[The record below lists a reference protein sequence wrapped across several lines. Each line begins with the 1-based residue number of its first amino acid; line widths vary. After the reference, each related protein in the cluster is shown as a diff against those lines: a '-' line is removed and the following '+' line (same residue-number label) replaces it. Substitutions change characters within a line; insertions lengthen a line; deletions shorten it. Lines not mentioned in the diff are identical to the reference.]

1 MIDLPH
7 ELDGIRDLYPKIYSI
22 VSPPRCCSTA
32 LARVFWEHPEVAF
45 YCHEPFEITYFR
57 QAPLADVAAKLR
69 APLDVRPVATRPKA
83 PGAGALVIKEMPY
96 QVGPCFPHLAALSAP
111 PIVFLLR
118 NPRISI
124 ASRMD
129 KKREVGDDPIFPLVE
144 TGWQLVR
151 EQVAHCDRQ
160 RIPYVIVRADDFRNR
175 PLEVLPR
182 LFERL
187 GLEFVPEMIAWQSRG
202 DLEIDNLGGDH
213 THLYTRV
220 LSSSGLTPEIDGLPA
235 MERFPIEG
243 GFRQHVE
250 EALEIYEELSGSPA
264 RITPSP

>member
-7 ELDGIRDLYPKIYSI
+7 ELDGIRDAYPKIYSI
-22 VSPPRCCSTA
+22 VSPPRCSSTP
-32 LARVFWEHPEVAF
+32 LSRVFWEHPEVAF
-45 YCHEPFEITYFR
+45 YSHEPFEITYFR

-69 APLDVRPVATRPKA
+69 DPLDVRAVASKPKNPEA
-83 PGAGALVIKEMPY
+83 RALVIKEMPY
-96 QVGPCFPHLAALSAP
+96 QVGPCFPHLVALSSP

-129 KKREVGDDPIFPLVE
+129 KKREVGDSPIFPLIE

-151 EQVAHCDRQ
+151 EQVAYCDQ
-160 RIPYVIVRADDFRNR
+160 HEIPYVIVRADDFRNR
-175 PLEVLPR
+175 PLEVLPQ

-187 GLEFVPEMIAWQSRG
+187 GLDFSPDMVSWQSRG

-220 LSSSGLTPEIDGLPA
+220 LLSSGLDPEIDGLPA

-243 GFRQHVE
+243 GFREHVE
-250 EALEIYEELSGSPA
+250 EALEIYEELSSSPE
-264 RITPSP
+264 RILPG